1 MSNESQAKNE
11 RRERKMWKVLQLKV
25 IAVDFFFDNFLKMY
39 IVRATHAT
47 LIADVAVVIIFSG
60 NRDCYLEDTKIM
72 NKLKQFKNKKKKQHV
87 KMFGCLDVWH
97 ANGNSH

>member
-1 MSNESQAKNE
+1 MSNESQTKNE

-25 IAVDFFFDNFLKMY
+25 ITVDFFFDNFLKMY

-47 LIADVAVVIIFSG
+47 LIAVVEFFSG

-72 NKLKQFKNKKKKQHV
+72 NKLKQFENKKRNNMLKYLV
-87 KMFGCLDVWH
+87 V
-97 ANGNSH
+97 